1 MPNLLVRLRLAL
13 TGGRRSE
20 RRQARALAR
29 NLGMSEDEAT
39 QLLRRSRE
47 VGFGAA
53 MLEASEEREEPAG
66 S

>member
-1 MPNLLVRLRLAL
+1 V
-13 TGGRRSE
+13 G
-20 RRQARALAR
+20 RQARALAR

-53 MLEASEEREEPAG
+53 MLEASEEREEPAAPDAG
-66 S
+66 